1 MNKFTVIA
9 TSIIA
14 AVAMSST
21 AFASGADKKFGDLPL
36 SPYVFD
42 SAGKPVM
49 TPYGKCVHN
58 GVGKVTPETAIMA
71 CDPDMLAKPKEAA
84 PAPALVEAPPAPE
97 MKTVTLTA
105 DTYFDFDKFNLK
117 PAGKQALD
125 KLISEMGDMNSIAK
139 IKVVGYTDSIGTEK
153 YNIGLSQRR
162 ANTVAQYL
170 TAHNIPANK
179 IETVG
184 MGEADPVAT
193 NKTAAGR
200 AQNRRVVV
208 TTEGVGK

>member
-1 MNKFTVIA
+1 MKKFTVIA
-9 TSIIA
+9 ASVIA
-14 AVAMSST
+14 AVALSST

-71 CDPDMLAKPKEAA
+71 CDPDMLAKPKAE

-105 DTYFDFDKFNLK
+105 DTYFDFDKYNL
-117 PAGKQALD
+117 
-125 KLISEMGDMNSIAK
+125 
-139 IKVVGYTDSIGTEK
+139 
-153 YNIGLSQRR
+153 GLSQRR

-184 MGEADPVAT
+184 MGKADPVAT

>member
-1 MNKFTVIA
+1 MKKLTVLA
-9 TSIIA
+9 AGVLA
-14 AVAMSST
+14 AVAFSGQ
-21 AFASGADKKFGDLPL
+21 AFADQKPA

-42 SAGKPVM
+42 SAGKVVM
-49 TPYGKCVHN
+49 TPFGKCVHN
-58 GVGKVTPETAIMA
+58 GHGVLNAETALPQ
-71 CDPDMLAKPKEAA
+71 CDPDLIAKPKKAE
-84 PAPALVEAPPAPE
+84 PAALVEPPPAPV

-105 DTYFDFDKFNLK
+105 DTYFDFDKYNLK

-153 YNIGLSQRR
+153 YNLGLSQRR
-162 ANTVAQYL
+162 ANTVAKYL
-170 TAHNIPANK
+170 EAHNVPSSK

-208 TTEGVGK
+208 TTEGAGQ